1 MRGPGALLSSPVI
14 PSRDMHV
21 ERNGPAQVARRRV
34 SGGEVV
40 AGGQGAG
47 MVLAQEPYMAG
58 ACAVEVFCSA
68 G

>member
-1 MRGPGALLSSPVI
+1 
-14 PSRDMHV
+14 MHV